1 MVGSLGSLHVSCLRL
16 TASVRHQL
24 RALAAEV
31 SAAESVRA
39 ATSLVERGMTTLLG
53 VPVQLAPRLE
63 PSAASAL
70 VGAVAL
76 PAGASGAPAAA
87 RTLAAVPDDS
97 AWPLGLL
104 GDTDW
109 ILRVE
114 GRLEGVRARL
124 WFTGFTQS
132 LAGALQ
138 SPALREQAARHE
150 AIVATTYTFAR
161 RLTKLHDDQSLAQF
175 ILDTMAAN
183 ARARLGAIALYQPAT
198 ARLQITATY
207 GYPHVLVEHV
217 RTAAGEGVLGHVLET
232 RRPLLVQ
239 SLADMPLLH
248 TRRPRYR
255 TASFLAVPLLANGE
269 VLGVVAL
276 ADRHDGL
283 AFDRGDL
290 TTARAL
296 AAPAALALL
305 NDQLTRLTRE
315 LAHAATVDP
324 LTGLFNRRYFHT
336 RIEEEVERARR
347 YTLDL
352 ALLLA
357 DVDNFKLINDQLGHL
372 AGDHLLR
379 QVAEVLRRSV
389 RVFDVCTRFGGE
401 EFAILMPGSNAAN
414 ALVVAE
420 RIRSRVES
428 ATRSDGHLP
437 PNLQVTISLG
447 LSVLEGE
454 VTSQDLIGRADRAL
468 YRAKAEGKNRV
479 HLER

>member
-1 MVGSLGSLHVSCLRL
+1 MAGSLAGLHVSCLRL
-16 TASVRHQL
+16 TASVRQRL

-31 SAAESVRA
+31 SAAESVVA
-39 ATSLVERGMTTLLG
+39 ATSLIERGMTALLG
-53 VPVQLAPRLE
+53 VPVHLAPRPE
-63 PSAASAL
+63 P
-70 VGAVAL
+70 GT
-76 PAGASGAPAAA
+76 APAPASVPAQAA
-87 RTLAAVPDDS
+87 QGRPPTPVPDES
-97 AWPLGLL
+97 VWPLGAV

-109 ILRVE
+109 TLRVE
-114 GRLEGVRARL
+114 GHLEGARARL
-124 WFTGFTQS
+124 WFARFLQV
-132 LAGALQ
+132 LAGALR
-138 SPALREQAARHE
+138 SPVLREQAARHE
-150 AIVATTYTFAR
+150 AIVATTYTFSR
-161 RLTKLHDDQSLAQF
+161 RLTKLHDQQPLAQF
-175 ILDTMAAN
+175 ILDTMVAN
-183 ARARLGAIALYQPAT
+183 ARARLGAIAIYQPAI
-198 ARLQITATY
+198 ARLQIAATH

-217 RTAAGEGVLGHVLET
+217 RTAAGEGVLGHVLES
-232 RRPLLVQ
+232 RRPLLVR
-239 SLADMPLLH
+239 SLDDMPSLH

-276 ADRHDGL
+276 ADRQDGL

-305 NDQLTRLTRE
+305 NDRLTRLTRE
-315 LAHAATVDP
+315 LAHAATIDP

-347 YTLDL
+347 YDLDL

-357 DVDNFKLINDQLGHL
+357 DLDNFKQINDQLGHL

-428 ATRSDGHLP
+428 AMRSDGHLP
-437 PNLQVTISLG
+437 PNLYVTISLG
-447 LSVLEGE
+447 LSVLQGDA
-454 VTSQDLIGRADRAL
+454 SSKDLIARADRAL

>member
-1 MVGSLGSLHVSCLRL
+1 MIESLAHVPVSRLRL
-16 TASVRHQL
+16 TLAVRHRL

-31 SAAESVRA
+31 SAAATLDA
-39 ATSLVERGMTTLLG
+39 ATETVEREASALLG
-53 VPVQLAPRLE
+53 VPVRVVSGRPDTPESPERALAIVPDSMAWSLGLVADTER
-63 PSAASAL
+63 AL
-70 VGAVAL
+70 QIEARPEG
-76 PAGASGAPAAA
+76 A
-87 RTLAAVPDDS
+87 RTRAWLAEFS
-97 AWPLGLL
+97 Q
-104 GDTDW
+104 
-109 ILRVE
+109 I
-114 GRLEGVRARL
+114 
-124 WFTGFTQS
+124 
-132 LAGALQ
+132 LAGAIQ
-138 SPALREQAARHE
+138 VPALREQAARHE
-150 AIVATTYTFAR
+150 AIVASTYTFSR
-161 RLTKLHDDQSLAQF
+161 RLTKLHDDQPLPQF
-175 ILDTMAAN
+175 ILDTMAGN
-183 ARARLGAIALYQPAT
+183 ARARLGAIALYSPET
-198 ARLQITATY
+198 ARLQIAATH

-217 RTAAGEGVLGHVLET
+217 RTAAGEGVLGHVLES
-232 RRPLLVQ
+232 RRPLLVR
-239 SLADMPLLH
+239 SPEEMPGLH

-255 TASFLAVPLLANGE
+255 TASFLALPLLANGE

-276 ADRHDGL
+276 ADRDDGL
-283 AFDRGDL
+283 AFDTGDL
-290 TTARAL
+290 TLARAL

-305 NDQLTRLTRE
+305 NDRLTKLTRE

-336 RIEEEVERARR
+336 RIEEEIERARR
-347 YTLDL
+347 YGLDL

-357 DVDNFKLINDQLGHL
+357 DVDNFKRLNDQLGHL

-401 EFAILMPGSNAAN
+401 EFAILMPGSNATN

-437 PNLQVTISLG
+437 PHLEVTISLG
-447 LSVLEGE
+447 LAVLDGDA
-454 VTSQDLIGRADRAL
+454 TSQDLIGRADRGL